1 MIWAKIEQNGS
12 GLAIQIPDELAQE
25 CGLEA
30 GSEVRLVK
38 FLGGFRVMRKDEEH
52 ATIEELAAKITPEN
66 RHDLV
71 DWGPPVG
78 RGLVAGRG
86 TTSS

>member
-1 MIWAKIEQNGS
+1 MIWAKIEKNGK
-12 GLAIQIPDELAQE
+12 GLAIQIPEELAQE

-38 FLGGFRVMRKDEEH
+38 FLGGFRVMSMDEEYY
-52 ATIEELAAKITPEN
+52 TLEELAAKITPEN
-66 RHDLV
+66 RHELV

-78 RGLVAGRG
+78 KEIW
-86 TTSS
+86 